1 MDIYRRGDGM
11 WQPIQT
17 LPFLE
22 MILLDN
28 KSFHS
33 SECLPRKSSCETQL
47 QFAFKIYRIFC
58 FSYGQEFLMFSKNI

>member
-22 MILLDN
+22 MILLDK

-33 SECLPRKSSCETQL
+33 SECLPRKSSYETKL
-47 QFAFKIYRIFC
+47 QFTLKYIKYSVFHMDRN
-58 FSYGQEFLMFSKNI
+58 S